1 MVKKIDNGTLS
12 SIDHIGIALWR
23 AARLWR
29 EQMTQ
34 EMAARGYPWH
44 LEARGE
50 VLSHLGPSGRSQTEL
65 TAALGMSKQAVQQ
78 LIDQLEKD
86 GVVKRIAD
94 PKDKRAK
101 RIEFTE
107 LGRKD
112 FAERNK
118 VKREIEEKYR
128 EKLGTKDFE
137 ALLSA
142 LKRLGS

>member
-23 AARLWR
+23 AAHLWR